1 MRILGNGT
9 SILSSY
15 IISPIVPQLLSTL
28 LHVHGSLIANSIEDT
43 NDTLKSQIDVKIH
56 VSYKYM
62 LNCETLLS
70 VHFCHV
76 SKFTAIWKSI
86 VHVMHYRFLVLVV
99 NFEMQPL
106 LLLLHKNVLGVL
118 SFEIF
123 VFHFFMLIIQQ
134 F

>member
-1 MRILGNGT
+1 MFQN
-9 SILSSY
+9 
-15 IISPIVPQLLSTL
+15 LLLFENLYSRY
-28 LHVHGSLIANSIEDT
+28 V
-43 NDTLKSQIDVKIH
+43 
-56 VSYKYM
+56 
-62 LNCETLLS
+62 
-70 VHFCHV
+70 
-76 SKFTAIWKSI
+76 
-86 VHVMHYRFLVLVV
+86 HYRFLVLVV